1 MGKVKVGDR
10 VPFFSLPNQDGRMV
24 DLSDYI
30 GKPIVVFFYPKDET
44 PGCIKETCAF
54 RDSHDQFIEAGV
66 TVFGIS
72 ADTIDSHKSFKLKYK
87 LPYDLLS
94 DENNKVRKTFG
105 VSADLFGLIP
115 GRVTYIID
123 NHGIVRR
130 IFNNQLNFKKHVDES
145 LKMIELFTQLNT

>member
-1 MGKVKVGDR
+1 MGKVKVGDN
-10 VPFFSLPNQDGRMV
+10 VPFFRLLNQDGKLV
-24 DLSDYI
+24 DLSVYI

-44 PGCIKETCAF
+44 PGCIKEACAF
-54 RDSHDQFIEAGV
+54 RDSHDQFIAAGAN
-66 TVFGIS
+66 VFGIS
-72 ADTIDSHKSFKLKYK
+72 ADSVDSHKSFKLKFN

-123 NHGIVRR
+123 DQGIVRH

-145 LKMIELFTQLNT
+145 LKILESFTPVTS